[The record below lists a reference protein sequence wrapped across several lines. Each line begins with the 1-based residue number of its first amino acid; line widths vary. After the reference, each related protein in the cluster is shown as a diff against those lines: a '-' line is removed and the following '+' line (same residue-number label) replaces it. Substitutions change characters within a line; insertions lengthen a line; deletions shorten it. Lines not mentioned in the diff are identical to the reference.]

1 MRGTNAAKRQPL
13 TIEETTWLKK
23 AKEFANKA
31 TKLDQLCKR
40 EAKLEEEAE
49 QLQHRQALFNSVES
63 AAAHQEKIQLFSERE
78 AMLDEDII
86 GVEEELERYEQLIRE

>member
-1 MRGTNAAKRQPL
+1 MRGANAAKRQPL

-31 TKLDQLCKR
+31 AKLDFLSKK

-49 QLQHRQALFNSVES
+49 QLQHQRTLFNSVES
-63 AAAHQEKIQLFSERE
+63 AAAHHEKIQLLSERE
-78 AMLDEDII
+78 AMFDEDII
-86 GVEEELERYEQLIRE
+86 GVEAELERYEQMIKE